1 MWLLFSALL
10 GLGLAQEHVQD
21 VYTTLSERYDDSLLQ
36 KAAIE
41 GMLQLVDQQS
51 GLTGSKILTYPEF
64 KDWKDWKRGERVG
77 YGIRI
82 QVLAGRGLVID
93 HVMIDSPAHKA
104 GLQAGDF
111 IVSINTRSLS
121 GMSADQMLSVLESEG
136 VERLTVDILR
146 EGTQRTMNLQKGPFV
161 VPQVTW
167 LTEPQLPSKPVLQ
180 VQFFGENS
188 SKQIKKYLE
197 EGSVSIL
204 DLRDNQ
210 GGLWEEAVSTLDMF
224 FPKDTVLAYRQY
236 ADGTK
241 IPVLSQSPAVHT
253 EPVVILINQGTRG
266 PAELVALTLQENGMA
281 TLVGERSAGEAIDYH
296 VLYPNKQL
304 VLLMADVR
312 LLSSKKRQWH
322 DAGVV
327 PNLSISSS
335 QSYRGEDRQ
344 QQAAIQLIS
353 SKP

>member
-1 MWLLFSALL
+1 
-10 GLGLAQEHVQD
+10 
-21 VYTTLSERYDDSLLQ
+21 
-36 KAAIE
+36 
-41 GMLQLVDQQS
+41 
-51 GLTGSKILTYPEF
+51 
-64 KDWKDWKRGERVG
+64 
-77 YGIRI
+77 
-82 QVLAGRGLVID
+82 
-93 HVMIDSPAHKA
+93 MIDSPAHKA

-146 EGTQRTMNLQKGPFV
+146 EGTQRTMNLQKGQFV

-167 LTEPQLPSKPVLQ
+167 LSEPQLPSKPV
-180 VQFFGENS
+180 FANS
-188 SKQIKKYLE
+188 SVKIAVSKSKNTWK
-197 EGSVSIL
+197 GSVSIL

-241 IPVLSQSPAVHT
+241 IPVLSQSPAVHS

-312 LLSSKKRQWH
+312 LSSARQWH

>member
-1 MWLLFSALL
+1 MWLLLSGFL
-10 GLGLAQEHVQD
+10 GLGFAQEHVQD
-21 VYTTLSERYDDSLLQ
+21 VYTTLSEQYDDDVLQ

-41 GMLQLVDQQS
+41 GMLQVADQQS
-51 GLTGSKILTYPEF
+51 GLTGSKVLTHPEF
-64 KDWKDWKRGERVG
+64 EDWKGWKRGEREG

-93 HVMIDSPAHKA
+93 HVMADSPAHKA
-104 GLQAGDF
+104 GLQTGDF

-121 GMSADQMLSVLESEG
+121 GLSAEQMLTVLEAEG
-136 VERLTVDILR
+136 AERLIVDILR
-146 EGTQRTMNLQKGPFV
+146 EGTQQTINLQKGEFV
-161 VPQVTW
+161 VPQVT
-167 LTEPQLPSKPVLQ
+167 LMSQSQLPSKSVLQ
-180 VQFFGENS
+180 VHFFGENS
-188 SKQIKKYLE
+188 STQIRTHLE
-197 EGSVSIL
+197 EGVSII

-210 GGLWEEAVSTLDMF
+210 GGLWEEAVATLDMF
-224 FPKDTVLAYRQY
+224 FPKDIVLAYRQY
-236 ADGTK
+236 VDGTK
-241 IPVLSQSPAVHT
+241 IPVLSQSAALQTDPI
-253 EPVVILINQGTRG
+253 VILINQGTRG

-281 TLVGERSAGEAIDYH
+281 TLVGERSAGEGMDYH
-296 VLYPNKQL
+296 VLYPNKKL

>member
-1 MWLLFSALL
+1 MWLLLIVFL
-10 GLGLAQEHVQD
+10 GLGFAQEHVQD
-21 VYTTLSERYDDSLLQ
+21 VYTTLSEQYDDGLLQ

-41 GMLQLVDQQS
+41 GMLQVVDQQS
-51 GLTGSKILTYPEF
+51 GLMGSKVLTHPEF
-64 KDWKDWKRGERVG
+64 EDWKEWKRGEREG

-93 HVMIDSPAHKA
+93 HVMADSPAYNA

-111 IVSINTRSLS
+111 IVAINTRSLS
-121 GMSADQMLSVLESEG
+121 GLSSEQMLSVLESED
-136 VERLTVDILR
+136 VDRLVVDILR
-146 EGTQRTMNLQKGPFV
+146 EGTQQTMKMQKGEFV
-161 VPQVTW
+161 VPQVT
-167 LTEPQLPSKPVLQ
+167 LTSDTQSPSTLQ

-188 SKQIKKYLE
+188 STQIKKYLE
-197 EGSVSIL
+197 QSSVSIL

-210 GGLWEEAVSTLDMF
+210 GGLWEEAVATLDIF

-236 ADGTK
+236 TDGTK
-241 IPVLSQSPAVHT
+241 IPVLSQSSNVHT
-253 EPVVILINQGTRG
+253 EPIVILINQGTRG

-296 VLYPNKQL
+296 ALYPNRHL

-327 PNLSISSS
+327 PNLSISSTH
-335 QSYRGEDRQ
+335 SYRGEDRQ
-344 QQAAIQLIS
+344 HQAAIQLIS

>member
-1 MWLLFSALL
+1 MWLLLSAFL
-10 GLGLAQEHVQD
+10 GLGSAQEHVQD
-21 VYTTLSERYDDSLLQ
+21 VYTTLSERYDDGMLQ
-36 KAAIE
+36 KSAIE
-41 GMLQLVDQQS
+41 GMLQVVDQQS
-51 GLTGSKILTYPEF
+51 GLMGSQVLTYPEF
-64 KDWKDWKRGERVG
+64 EEWKGWKRGEREG

-93 HVMIDSPAHKA
+93 HVMMDSPAHKA

-121 GMSADQMLSVLESEG
+121 GLSADQMLSVLEAEG
-136 VERLTVDILR
+136 ADRLIVDILR
-146 EGTQRTMNLQKGPFV
+146 EGTQRTMRLQKGEFV
-161 VPQVTW
+161 VPQVNRIS
-167 LTEPQLPSKPVLQ
+167 ESQFPSKPVLR
-180 VQFFGENS
+180 VHFFGENS
-188 SKQIKKYLE
+188 STEIKKHLE
-197 EGSVSIL
+197 QGTVPII

-210 GGLWEEAVSTLDMF
+210 GGLWEEAVATLDMF

-241 IPVLSQSPAVHT
+241 IPVLSQSSAVQT

-296 VLYPNKQL
+296 VLYPNREL

-327 PNLSISSS
+327 PNLSISPS
-335 QSYRGEDRQ
+335 QNYRGEDRQ

>member
-1 MWLLFSALL
+1 MWLLFSSIL
-10 GLGLAQEHVQD
+10 GLGFAQEHVQD
-21 VYTTLSERYDDSLLQ
+21 VYTTLSGQYDASILE

-41 GMLQLVDQQS
+41 GMLKAVDQQS
-51 GLTGSKILTYPEF
+51 GLSGSKMVTHAEF
-64 KDWKDWKRGERVG
+64 EDWKAWKRGAREG

-93 HVMIDSPAHKA
+93 HVMKDSPAHQA
-104 GLQAGDF
+104 GLQSGDF

-121 GMSADQMLSVLESEG
+121 GLSADQMLSVLELEG
-136 VERLTVDILR
+136 HDRLILDVLR
-146 EGTQRTMNLQKGPFV
+146 DGNKQTMKLVKGDFA
-161 VPQVTW
+161 VPQVSSVFDS
-167 LTEPQLPSKPVLQ
+167 QYPSAAVLQ
-180 VQFFGENS
+180 VQFFGERS
-188 SKQIKKYLE
+188 SEQVKRSLE
-197 EGSVSIL
+197 QGSISIL

-210 GGLWEEAVSTLDMF
+210 GGLWEEAVATLDLF
-224 FPKDTVLAYRQY
+224 FPKDMVLAYRQY
-236 ADGTK
+236 SDGTK
-241 IPVLSQSPAVHT
+241 IPVLSQSSAVQID
-253 EPVVILINQGTRG
+253 PVVILINQGTQG

-296 VLYPNKQL
+296 VLYPNRQL
-304 VLLMADVR
+304 VLLMADIR

-322 DAGVV
+322 GSGVV

-335 QSYRGEDRQ
+335 QTYRGEDRQ